1 MTRILGFD
9 FGGTKLAV
17 GLYNVEQGLLV
28 ARRQQATPHGG
39 ASASIAAMID
49 MARGLLASQSN
60 QGLGGVGVSFGGP
73 VAADARTVRLSMHV
87 PGWEHQP
94 LADILEKEF
103 GVPAR
108 VANDGNAA
116 ALAEYRIG
124 AGRGVQH
131 RVYVTVST
139 GIGGG
144 MVIDGRLHSG
154 EHAWAGEIGH
164 ILLDPDGPPCPCG
177 RNGCLEALASGLS
190 IAREARRVLLEN
202 PDQPS
207 SLRSVAPE
215 NVDARLVAEAARH
228 GDTLA
233 ATVWGTAMLWLGRG
247 LANVANIVNPGKIV
261 VGGGLTRSGDQL
273 FEPVRAEAGRRTLDP
288 DLEIVP
294 AALGDDV
301 GILGGCALWLAA

>member
-1 MTRILGFD
+1 MTLILGFD

-17 GLYNVEQGLLV
+17 GLYNVEQRMLV
-28 ARRQQATPHGG
+28 ARRQQATPPGG
-39 ASASIAAMID
+39 APASITAMVD

-73 VAADARTVRLSMHV
+73 VAPDARTVRLSMHV
-87 PGWEHQP
+87 SGWENQP
-94 LADILEKEF
+94 LADLLEQEF
-103 GVPAR
+103 GVAPR

-131 RVYVTVST
+131 MVYVTVST

-144 MVIDGRLHSG
+144 VVIDGRLYSG

-164 ILLDPDGPPCPCG
+164 ILLNPDGPPCPCG

-202 PDQPS
+202 PDLPS

-215 NVDARLVAEAARH
+215 SVDARLVAEAARH

-233 ATVWGTAMLWLGRG
+233 ATVWDTAMLWLGRG

-261 VGGGLTRSGDQL
+261 VGGGLTRSGEQL